1 MKRVS
6 KEERAELRRYNSW
19 IEKLTVDG
27 RLMSLGH
34 LLEWA
39 AQRYENN
46 IAIES
51 LEHMISYA
59 DVYKRACMFGKL
71 LQQKGIKQGD
81 AVLVWLENS
90 IEFYIAYFGVLQIG
104 AIVAPLNVYLTE
116 HELDHII
123 KDANGKLIVTSK
135 KFMDRLKEAH
145 NQVPILLVEDVIDLD
160 GAITMEQC
168 TIPDKAP
175 DELTLLLYTSG
186 TTGLPKGVMLSSENV
201 MINACQGIARQDF
214 PRCRV
219 LCVLPLFHSFAQ
231 YACIWAP
238 LLYGCTV
245 IVVPKIDRR
254 LILQGLAKKPNIF
267 LGVPALY
274 GLLCLMKNAPIGNIE
289 LFICGGDALP
299 DRIRSAFALIYNR
312 KIANGYGLTETSP
325 LISVDLDDIT
335 EPTSCVGRPCIDVEV
350 QVRDGKGNL
359 LPDGE
364 IGQLWVKGPNV
375 MLGYY
380 NAPER
385 TAEVI
390 KDGWFDTGDL
400 AYINER
406 GKIVISGREKDLII
420 HKGFNIYPQE
430 IENVLLTHP
439 DVMRAAVIGKVD
451 PAGEVPIAVV
461 QMRAENPKI
470 ETELLKMCKE
480 RLAAYKIPR
489 TFIIVRQ
496 DPPLTATGKINKKV
510 LKKQLFQDGNH

>member
-1 MKRVS
+1 MK
-6 KEERAELRRYNSW
+6 KMLPAERAERKRFTSW
-19 IEKLTVDG
+19 IEKLSFDG
-27 RLMSLGH
+27 KLMSLGH

-39 AQRYENN
+39 AKRYGGD

-51 LEHMISYA
+51 LDHKISY
-59 DVYKRACMFGKL
+59 DTLYQRACMFG
-71 LQQKGIKQGD
+71 QQLKDQGIKPGD

-104 AIVAPLNVYLTE
+104 GIVAPLNVYLTE
-116 HELDHII
+116 AELEHII
-123 KDANGKLIVTSK
+123 KDANAQLMVTTNSFMERLDQAQSK
-135 KFMDRLKEAH
+135 
-145 NQVPILLVEDVIDLD
+145 VPLLLVEEVIDLD
-160 GAITMEQC
+160 GPVTMQEC
-168 TIPDKAP
+168 AIPDKDP

-186 TTGLPKGVMLSSENV
+186 TTGLPKGVMISSSNALT
-201 MINACQGIARQDF
+201 NACQGIARQDF
-214 PRCRV
+214 PHCRV

-231 YACIWAP
+231 YACVWTP

-245 IVVPKIDRR
+245 IVVPKVDRR
-254 LILQGLAKKPNIF
+254 LILKGLAKRPSVF

-299 DRIRSAFALIYNR
+299 DKIRSAFALIYNR
-312 KIANGYGLTETSP
+312 KIVNGYGLTETSP
-325 LISVDLDDIT
+325 LISVDLDDMT
-335 EPTSCVGRPCIDVEV
+335 EFTSCVGRPCVEIDL
-350 QVRDGKGNL
+350 QIRDEKGTV
-359 LPDGE
+359 LPHGA

-385 TAEVI
+385 TAEVL

-430 IENVLLTHP
+430 IENVILTHP
-439 DVMRAAVIGKVD
+439 DVMRAAVLGKPD
-451 PAGEVPIAVV
+451 AAGEVPIAVV
-461 QMRAENPKI
+461 QVRAENPKI
-470 ETELLKMCKE
+470 EAELLKKCKE
-480 RLAAYKIPR
+480 RLAAYKVPR
-489 TFIIVRQ
+489 QWIMMRK
-496 DPPLTATGKINKKV
+496 DPPLTATGKINKKA
-510 LKKQLFQDGNH
+510 LKKQLFNDDNQ